1 MITVQMI
8 EPVYGELKMNTHYP
22 IEKIGSYVKIQ
33 GNPRH
38 YLSTHFTCFVHGE
51 KITKREAQRYLQMK
65 KIMKKLEGG
74 G

>member
-1 MITVQMI
+1 MI
-8 EPVYGELKMNTHYP
+8 EPVYGDLKMNTHYP

-38 YLSTHFTCFVHGE
+38 YLTKYFICFKDG
-51 KITKREAQRYLQMK
+51 KQITKVETKRYLQMK